1 MPHKIFNNNL
11 VAICK
16 SKATLI
22 LNKPAYIGICILEL
36 RKVLMYE
43 FHYDY
48 IKNKCGNNSKV
59 FFTDNDNF
67 CMKLKLTIFN
77 KILAATKKYLILVII
92 RLNQNILMI

>member
-36 RKVLMYE
+36 RKVLMHDSIMITLKTNAATTQNHFLQTMIIY
-43 FHYDY
+43 
-48 IKNKCGNNSKV
+48 
-59 FFTDNDNF
+59 